1 MDRTTTIIH
10 PFYMSETEWY
20 VAMDNI
26 STRAEQAEDLL
37 SKVNKSSGANAVTA
51 FSFAYDS
58 YTTWDSSKGMNWLE
72 FIVFGEF
79 AMAYNEY
86 KTLAY
91 SLRGLAGLP
100 IGYSM
105 SDKIESLANKIKEK
119 NPKRSDIEENEEYI
133 WSNLWNGDLV
143 KEIISKEFNRVFED
157 SPSRYIGLYTERI
170 LEEMLNG
177 VLHRLEI
184 RESLKN

>member
-37 SKVNKSSGANAVTA
+37 SKVNKSYGANAVTA

-143 KEIISKEFNRVFED
+143 KEIISKEFDRSLC
-157 SPSRYIGLYTERI
+157 SPSRCIGLYTEMI